1 MTTVEQFL
9 KALAVVES
17 SNNAEAWGDFVEVK
31 APSPGLVYKTT
42 DAGELKSA
50 QAMGR
55 WQCHADRLVFEA
67 TRLNLWPTLGETY
80 DHWVER
86 ILRAIFAEQTDRL
99 LPNEIAMC
107 WHVGHVLSAIDPD
120 WDAKYAARFGAALLN
135 AQEDLP

>member
-17 SNNAEAWGDFVEVK
+17 SNNPEAWGDRELPK
-31 APSPGLVYKTT
+31 GPPPTTEQAALDAIRSGLPR
-42 DAGELKSA
+42 
-50 QAMGR
+50 AMGR
-55 WQCHADRLVFEA
+55 WQVHPDRLVFEA
-67 TRLNLWPTLGETY
+67 KSFNLWPTLGETY

-99 LPNEIAMC
+99 LPVEVAMY
-107 WHVGHVLSAIDPD
+107 WHLGHVTNEVNLD